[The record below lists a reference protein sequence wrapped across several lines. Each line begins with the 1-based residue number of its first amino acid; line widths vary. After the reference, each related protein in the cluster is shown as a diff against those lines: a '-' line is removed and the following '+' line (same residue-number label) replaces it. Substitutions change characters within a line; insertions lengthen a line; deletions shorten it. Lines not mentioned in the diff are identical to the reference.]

1 LGQEVFTDRLVLL
14 INNKSN
20 GRSKDQLWTAAAEL
34 SAANLPQTHAE
45 EDKGYSVQVVE
56 SLGCI
61 SQGKTI
67 KQAIANIKDAI
78 PGYLEAFP
86 DELVEPI

>member
-1 LGQEVFTDRLVLL
+1 VLL
-14 INNKSN
+14 SNNKSN
-20 GRSKDQLWTAAAEL
+20 GRSKDQFWTAAAEL

-56 SLGCI
+56 LPGCI
-61 SQGKTI
+61 SQGKTR
-67 KQAIANIKDAI
+67 KEAIANIKEAI
-78 PGYLEAFP
+78 TGYFEAFP